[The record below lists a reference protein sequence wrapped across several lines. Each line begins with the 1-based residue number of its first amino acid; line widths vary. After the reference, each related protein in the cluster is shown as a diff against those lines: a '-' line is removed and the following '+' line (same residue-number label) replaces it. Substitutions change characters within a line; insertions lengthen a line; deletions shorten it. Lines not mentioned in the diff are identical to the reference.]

1 MTTQD
6 EPDVLIEGV
15 KDYNFFE
22 DAPTRILNINPSTE
36 EIPEKETTRIRDC
49 INIPEYF
56 YDTLYNANIV
66 FAKMSN
72 YPDIF
77 KPFIV
82 MFLSRE
88 LSVSENEMIDNFD
101 FDHQSEK
108 LYFWVDKT
116 DTNLSRYNHI
126 SFDKKTFDFLKQ
138 ISLKSDDQ
146 FKVLFFK
153 DNYYIFILMLFV
165 DFY

>member
-1 MTTQD
+1 MNLEIVDLKSLGNQH
-6 EPDVLIEGV
+6 PIYLLLLLI
-15 KDYNFFE
+15 FIFLSQF
-22 DAPTRILNINPSTE
+22 LNIIFVTAP
-36 EIPEKETTRIRDC
+36 IFLYAD
-49 INIPEYF
+49 F
-56 YDTLYNANIV
+56 YDTLYNANVV

-101 FDHQSEK
+101 FNHQSEK

-126 SFDKKTFDFLKQ
+126 SR
-138 ISLKSDDQ
+138 
-146 FKVLFFK
+146 
-153 DNYYIFILMLFV
+153 
-165 DFY
+165 